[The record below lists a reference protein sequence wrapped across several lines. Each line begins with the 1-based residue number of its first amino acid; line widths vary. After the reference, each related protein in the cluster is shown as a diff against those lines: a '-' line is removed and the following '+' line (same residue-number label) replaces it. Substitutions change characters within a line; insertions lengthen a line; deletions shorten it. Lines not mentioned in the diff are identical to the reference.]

1 VALASAVERT
11 GSPDVGAARAT
22 LAIVG
27 QRSNIF
33 ELGRL
38 ALRSGEGRRL
48 DLLVAVDPLE
58 FGGERYVAAPSPVP
72 VTLDVART
80 TAGYSLRLRYAVGLE
95 GPCAR
100 CLEDADR
107 TVEVDAREVDQP
119 GGGEELRT
127 PYVHGTDLD
136 LRAWVRDALA
146 LALPEQIVC
155 DEDCRGLCAVCGEN
169 LNEAGADHVHERP
182 PDPRF
187 AKLSELKFE

>member
-1 VALASAVERT
+1 
-11 GSPDVGAARAT
+11 
-22 LAIVG
+22 VG

-58 FGGERYVAAPSPVP
+58 FGGERYVASPSPVP
-72 VTLDVART
+72 VILDVART
-80 TAGYSLRLRYAVGLE
+80 TTGYSLRLRYRTGLE

-119 GGGEELRT
+119 GPAEELRS

-136 LRAWVRDALA
+136 LRSWVRDALA

-155 DEDCRGLCAVCGEN
+155 DDDCRGLCAVCGEN
-169 LNEAGADHVHERP
+169 LNEAGAEHVHERA

>member
-1 VALASAVERT
+1 
-11 GSPDVGAARAT
+11 
-22 LAIVG
+22 VG

-48 DLLVAVDPLE
+48 DLFVAVDPLE

-72 VTLDVART
+72 VILDVART
-80 TAGYSLRLRYAVGLE
+80 TTGYSLRLRYTVGLE

-107 TVEVDAREVDQP
+107 TVDVDAREVDQP
-119 GGGEELRT
+119 GGGEELRS

-136 LRAWVRDALA
+136 LRSWVRDALA

-155 DEDCRGLCAVCGEN
+155 DDDCRGLCAVCGEN
-169 LNEAGADHVHERP
+169 MNGAGADHVHERT